1 MSFGLQTSVASI
13 LFYKKKSMKKFTTML
28 ACCFF
33 AVSIFAQIEMI
44 KPEGLKMGDT
54 APDINAMDQDGKK
67 VQLKELLKKGD
78 VVVIFYR
85 GQWCP
90 YCSKQLSKVND
101 SLSLSFFPTGILSG
115 LISMSSRMFPSFFL
129 AIHTGLLAAAICS
142 FLFSKSN
149 ISKLQSIPSLPPS
162 ALPSFFNRSIMFKR
176 V

>member
-67 VQLKELLKKGD
+67 DSIYFALIQVQKS
-78 VVVIFYR
+78 
-85 GQWCP
+85 QH
-90 YCSKQLSKVND
+90 
-101 SLSLSFFPTGILSG
+101 G
-115 LISMSSRMFPSFFL
+115 LEIRKSTRLNSSHGKLSRMPS
-129 AIHTGLLAAAICS
+129 
-142 FLFSKSN
+142 
-149 ISKLQSIPSLPPS
+149 S
-162 ALPSFFNRSIMFKR
+162 A
-176 V
+176 